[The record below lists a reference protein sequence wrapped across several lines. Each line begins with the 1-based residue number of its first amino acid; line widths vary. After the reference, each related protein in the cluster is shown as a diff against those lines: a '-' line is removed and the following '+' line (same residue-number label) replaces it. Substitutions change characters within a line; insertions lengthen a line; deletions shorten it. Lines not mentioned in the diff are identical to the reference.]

1 MAIATTAQLSQITA
15 IYTTLFNRAPDTSGL
30 SFWGNALANGA
41 SVSTITQGFLSAP
54 EGAAQYPAFLSAEAF
69 VTAFYTKVFGRGPD
83 AGGLAFWT
91 AALNNQGGVESA
103 TAKAGLVQQIITL
116 VSTPLSA
123 ADAALPANAQT
134 VLDRALFANKV
145 EFGLYNA
152 TASAVT
158 VDAAAT
164 ALNNITADPAT
175 VVAAKAAVFDTAI
188 GGTANIVGTAGDDVF
203 NVTAA
208 QYNAGTNRTFD
219 GATGNDVLNLNATA
233 APVTITAGKA
243 LNIET
248 VNLIGGANINTG
260 TIDAAALFA
269 SATTVGL
276 SGANGTVTVN
286 GLAGKTLGL
295 AGTTTGAITANFG
308 TTATTAAIKLSNEA
322 GSAATVALTGTLLAS
337 ASVTGKGQLNL
348 AAGSAATLK
357 TLNVTAANGTIA
369 LNTVAA
375 ADLALIDASST
386 GASGAVNATLN
397 ATTAYTGGAGVDT
410 VTITAAPTKLLNG
423 GAGTNDVIVINAASD
438 ILAASAANVTG
449 FETLSLGAAAN
460 TGTFSAGAFQHI
472 TLNTALAGGATFTNV
487 AAGTDLTIGVDT
499 GNITYT
505 LATATGT
512 TDTLALKLASAAG
525 ITTSVTAAGIETVNI
540 TTTDTDATA
549 HVNALT
555 LAATGATSVVVTG
568 NTGLTLTNTG
578 NVKITNFDASGV
590 TAGAVTFTSA
600 NTTVGTA
607 VSIKGGAGNDVLT
620 GSVAND
626 TIVGGAG
633 NDTLDGKTGLDV
645 LTGGA
650 GNDTFKINMNANASI
665 FTTITDFIKGDSIDL
680 TSLSTNGAFA
690 NAAVGTLVNAG
701 LAAGTMAQ
709 MLNAAVAGD
718 GSTTSGL
725 AYFQTGGDTY
735 IVVDNSSGATF
746 VDGADQVIKL
756 TGLVDLTKGVLT
768 AEVLTLA

>member
-15 IYTTLFNRAPDTSGL
+15 IYTTLFNRAPDTAGL

-41 SVSTITQGFLSAP
+41 SLSTITQGFLSAP

-103 TAKAGLVQQIITL
+103 TAKASLVQQIINV

-134 VLDRALFANKV
+134 VADRALFANKV

-152 TASAVT
+152 TAFAVS
-158 VDAAAT
+158 VSDAAT
-164 ALNNITADPAT
+164 ALNNITADPAS
-175 VVAAKAAVFDTAI
+175 VVTAKANVFATAI
-188 GGTANIVGTAGDDVF
+188 AGTANVVGTAADDTF
-203 NVTAA
+203 NVTATE
-208 QYNAGTNRTFD
+208 YNAGTNRTFD
-219 GATGNDVLNLNATA
+219 GAAGNDTLNLSA
-233 APVTITAGKA
+233 AGAATITGGKA

-248 VNLIGGANINTG
+248 VNLTGANNINTG
-260 TIDAAALFA
+260 TVAADTLFA
-269 SATTVGL
+269 SATTIGL
-276 SGANGTVTVN
+276 NGANGTATVT

-295 AGTTTGAITANFG
+295 AGTTTGTITAAFG
-308 TTATTAAIKLSNEA
+308 DTATTAAIKLSNTTA
-322 GSAATVALTGTLLAS
+322 STATVALTGALLAS
-337 ASVTGKGQLNL
+337 ASVTGTGVLNL
-348 AAGSAATLK
+348 ASGPATLK
-357 TLNVTAANGTIA
+357 TVNVTATNGTIT
-369 LNTVAA
+369 LD
-375 ADLALIDASST
+375 ADAVTGLTLIDASST
-386 GASGAVNATLN
+386 TATGAVNAEVG
-397 ATTAYTGGAGVDT
+397 AGAAYTGGAGVDT
-410 VTITAAPTKLLNG
+410 VTIAAAPTKLLNG
-423 GAGTNDVIVINAASD
+423 GAGTSDVLVINAATD

-449 FETLSLGAAAN
+449 FETLGLGAAAD
-460 TGTFSAGAFQHI
+460 TGSFSAGAFQHI

-487 AAGTDLTIGVDT
+487 AAGTDLTIGVNT

-505 LATATGT
+505 LANATGT
-512 TDTLALKLASAAG
+512 TDSLALKLTSAGA
-525 ITTSVTAAGIETVNI
+525 ITTGVTAAGVETINI

-555 LAATGATSVVVTG
+555 LVATGATSVVVTG

-590 TAGAVTFTSA
+590 TAGAVTFASA
-600 NTTVGTA
+600 NSTVGAA
-607 VSIKGGAGNDVLT
+607 VSIKGGAGADILT

-633 NDTLDGKTGLDV
+633 ADQIAGGTGLDV

-650 GNDTFKINMNANASI
+650 GNDIFTISANANSSI
-665 FTTITDFIKGDSIDL
+665 FTTITDFTKGDTINLAGFTQGTVVDV
-680 TSLSTNGAFA
+680 
-690 NAAVGTLVNAG
+690 AAGSLVNAG
-701 LAAGTMAQ
+701 LAAGTFAQ
-709 MLNAAVAGD
+709 FLNAAAAGN
-718 GSTTSGL
+718 GGTNALVT
-725 AYFQTGGDTY
+725 YFQNAGDTY
-735 IVVDNSSGATF
+735 IVVDNSAGATF

-768 AEVLTLA
+768 AEVLSLA